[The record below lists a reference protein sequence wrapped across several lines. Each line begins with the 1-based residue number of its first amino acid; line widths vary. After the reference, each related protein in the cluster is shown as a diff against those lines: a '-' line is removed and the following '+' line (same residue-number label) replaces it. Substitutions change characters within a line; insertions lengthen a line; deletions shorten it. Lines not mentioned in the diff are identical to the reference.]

1 MTFLGAFL
9 GAICGCVSIGVLF
22 VVIGGAQSENYPPH
36 DKE

>member
-9 GAICGCVSIGVLF
+9 GAICGCISIGILLVI
-22 VVIGGAQSENYPPH
+22 IGGSNNDNYPPH